1 MFGNKKV
8 EDKSSLTRATT
19 TISLDSN
26 ALNSLV
32 KGTNVEGNI
41 TAENDIRVDG
51 VIKGTLV
58 CQGKV
63 IIGVTGYINGEIKC
77 QNAVIEG
84 KFHGKLDVTD
94 LLSVKETAEV
104 IGDVKADKLMVMPGA
119 IFNVSCTMRP
129 AITSQNNL
137 LSSAKPEILTVNSVA
152 K

>member
-8 EDKSSLTRATT
+8 EDKNSITRSTT
-19 TISLDSN
+19 TISLDAN

-32 KGTNVEGNI
+32 KGTSVEGNI

-51 VIKGTLV
+51 IIKGTLV

-63 IIGVTGYINGEIKC
+63 IIGATGYINGEVKC

-84 KFHGKLDVTD
+84 KFHGKLDVSE

-104 IGDVKADKLMVMPGA
+104 IGDVKADKLMVMSGA
-119 IFNVSCTMRP
+119 VFNVTCNMRQ
-129 AITSQNNL
+129 TTLQQNNL
-137 LSSAKPEILTVNSVA
+137 LGTPMSQNLTVNGVA

>member
-63 IIGVTGYINGEIKC
+63 IIGTTGYINGEIKC

-84 KFHGKLDVTD
+84 KFHGKLDVSE

-119 IFNVSCTMRP
+119 LFNVTCIMRTTTQTP
-129 AITSQNNL
+129 NL
-137 LSSAKPEILTVNSVA
+137 LSSAKPEILTVNGVA

>member
-8 EDKSSLTRATT
+8 EDKSSLTRSTT

-63 IIGVTGYINGEIKC
+63 IIGTTGYINGEIKC

-84 KFHGKLDVTD
+84 KFHGKLDVTE
-94 LLSVKETAEV
+94 LLSVKDTAEV

-119 IFNVSCTMRP
+119 LFNVTCIMRTTTQTP
-129 AITSQNNL
+129 NL
-137 LSSAKPEILTVNSVA
+137 LSSAKPEILTVNGVA

>member
-8 EDKSSLTRATT
+8 EDKNSLTRSTT
-19 TISLDSN
+19 TISLDAN

-51 VIKGTLV
+51 IIKGTLT

-63 IIGVTGYINGEIKC
+63 IIGVTGYINGEVKC
-77 QNAVIEG
+77 QNAVVEG
-84 KFHGKLDVTD
+84 KFHGKLDVSE

-119 IFNVSCTMRP
+119 VFNVTCNMRP
-129 AITSQNNL
+129 SQLQHKNL
-137 LSSAKPEILTVNSVA
+137 LGASVPEILTVNGVA

>member
-8 EDKSSLTRATT
+8 EDKNSLARTTT

-51 VIKGTLV
+51 IIKGSLV

-63 IIGVTGYINGEIKC
+63 IIGTTGYINGEIKC

-84 KFHGKLDVTD
+84 KFHGKLEVSD

-104 IGDVKADKLMVMPGA
+104 IGDVKADKLMIMPGA
-119 IFNVSCTMRP
+119 LFNVTCTMRP
-129 AITSQNNL
+129 ANISQNNL
-137 LSSAKPEILTVNSVA
+137 LGASKVELLSSNGVA